1 MPLADPGTFPRPCPI
16 PGHPGHPEDPEDTA
30 RPRVPESAWRRFSAW
45 HMHAPAERLPLTGIL
60 VTWPAAWLM
69 HLARVPFLDL
79 AFAAALTAALVWLV
93 WAWHGWRYSRAV
105 AENRPA
111 RQRFFPS
118 EAAGVAAA
126 AGGWVTAAV
135 HWGPLA
141 PPGFWPTVLYL
152 AGAWFGYRWL
162 RRHPAVQDA
171 RAEREAA
178 AELVRRKTWWHL
190 IAHLIGLG
198 GFDLVDVIET
208 LLGEQLLLTSA
219 PGSRSGRASQ
229 IAAHPDGVAENLLH
243 VLGMDYGN
251 IDITTP
257 KPGWLLVD
265 IRYSDPSIEGPVR
278 HPMIDPGSRFAE
290 YFPAVASVRDP
301 VPLLVVPET
310 ADVASIALWDEN
322 GGKVIGV
329 YAAGGMGKT
338 TILDDLRERITAM
351 DDAVL
356 LQVNGA
362 KVGDELAWAPLA
374 AGTAAGSVLADE
386 PPGTCDKILAVLE
399 YGQELITDRSA
410 THVITGDSV
419 FQPTPEDPA
428 VIILLDE
435 IDEILKIP
443 TAQAA
448 VEFLASKRRSSAV
461 TLVVAT
467 QRAIQRWTGGGG
479 VTANLTDVL
488 VGNMARAS
496 ESRHA
501 TGAEH
506 EMPDISEYSKGE
518 PGYFQH
524 WKPMAKRVVARG
536 RAFNIGTI
544 GEQQRNIIWQRD
556 PATRPA
562 LPGPA
567 LDLDNCGQPE
577 GDDDGRLPAED
588 DPDSLRG
595 RLARAVGLLPG
606 SNQGRHAKSA
616 DATPPPGVPAPAATA
631 AQPRQ
636 KIPGVPA
643 HVAAKMLPLLEKR
656 TTATEFAAAIGTG
669 KTKAY
674 EYLVA
679 ARNHGVAV
687 TVGSGQASRWL
698 LAGNIGAPGAPE
710 ADSEAATRP
719 YGTIEMLADAV
730 ANGLVECDDD
740 TREMLL
746 KAREIAGM
754 GKPRKRGHLTLL
766 PTGTG
771 DSGSP
776 DTGAGDGQ

>member
-1 MPLADPGTFPRPCPI
+1 M
-16 PGHPGHPEDPEDTA
+16 
-30 RPRVPESAWRRFSAW
+30 VPESAWRRFRAW
-45 HMHAPAERLPLTGIL
+45 HMAAPAERMPLTGIL

-69 HLARVPFLDL
+69 YLARVRLLDTVL
-79 AFAAALTAALVWLV
+79 AAAAVTVLTWLV
-93 WAWHGWRYSRAV
+93 WAWHTWRYDRAL
-105 AENRPA
+105 AAGRPA
-111 RQRFFPS
+111 RQRFLPS

-126 AGGWVTAAV
+126 AGGWITAAAR
-135 HWGPLA
+135 WGPLA
-141 PPGFWPTVLYL
+141 PPGFWPTVVYV
-152 AGAWFGYRWL
+152 AGAYFGYRWL

-171 RAEREAA
+171 RDQREAA
-178 AELVRRKTWWHL
+178 AALVRRKTWWHL

-198 GFDLVDVIET
+198 GFDLVNVIPT
-208 LLGEQLLLTSA
+208 LLGEQLLLTSS

-229 IAAHPDGVAENLLH
+229 IAAHPEGVAENLLH
-243 VLGMDYGN
+243 HLGMDYGN

-265 IRYSDPSIEGPVR
+265 IRYEDPSIEGPVR
-278 HPMIDPGSRFAE
+278 HPMIDPGSQFAD

-310 ADVASIALWDEN
+310 GEVASISLWDEN

-338 TILDDLRERITAM
+338 TVLDNFRERITAM
-351 DDAVL
+351 DDAVM

-362 KVGDELAWAPLA
+362 KVGDELAWADLA

-386 PPGTCDKILAVLE
+386 PAGTCDKILAVLQ
-399 YGQELITDRSA
+399 YAQELITARSA

-419 FQPTPEDPA
+419 FQPTPADPA
-428 VIILLDE
+428 VVILVDE
-435 IDEILKIP
+435 VDEALKVP
-443 TAQAA
+443 GAQSGI
-448 VEFLASKRRSSAV
+448 EFLASKRRSAAV
-461 TLVVAT
+461 ILVLAS
-467 QRAIQRWTGGGG
+467 QRAVQQWTGGGG
-479 VTANLTDVL
+479 VRANLTDVL
-488 VGNMARAS
+488 IGNMTRAS

-506 EMPDISEYSKGE
+506 DMPDISEYSKGE

-556 PATRPA
+556 PAGRPA
-562 LPGPA
+562 LPGPG
-567 LDLDNCGQPE
+567 LDLDGYGQPE
-577 GDDDGRLPAED
+577 PQQDVDDSGRLPASD

-606 SNQGRHAKSA
+606 GNQRWHARPA
-616 DATPPPGVPAPAATA
+616 GATPPPEAPSVPAPAARTA
-631 AQPRQ
+631 RM
-636 KIPGVPA
+636 IPGVPA
-643 HVAAKMLPLLEKR
+643 HAVSKMLPLLEKG

-679 ARNHGVAV
+679 ARKAGVAV
-687 TVGSGQASRWL
+687 TVKSGQASRWL
-698 LAGNIGAPGAPE
+698 LAGNTAEPE
-710 ADSEAATRP
+710 AAGLDSEAVTRP

-730 ANGLVECDDD
+730 ASGLVECDDD

-746 KAREIAGM
+746 KARELAGM
-754 GKPRKRGHLTLL
+754 GRPRQRGHLTLL
-766 PTGTG
+766 PAGTG
-771 DSGSP
+771 DDGSP
-776 DTGAGDGQ
+776 DAGTGDVQ

>member
-1 MPLADPGTFPRPCPI
+1 MPSAGPGTILPPSLV
-16 PGHPGHPEDPEDTA
+16 PGHPEDPQDTA
-30 RPRVPESAWRRFSAW
+30 GPMVPESAWRRFRAW
-45 HMHAPAERLPLTGIL
+45 HMQAPAERLPLTGIA

-69 HLARVPFLDL
+69 HLARVRLLD
-79 AFAAALTAALVWLV
+79 AALTAAAVTVLAWLV
-93 WAWHGWRYSRAV
+93 WTVHTWRYRRALD
-105 AENRPA
+105 AGRPA
-111 RQRFFPS
+111 RLRFLPG
-118 EAAGVAAA
+118 EAACVAAA

-135 HWGPLA
+135 HWGPLS
-141 PPGFWPTVLYL
+141 PPGCWPTVTYL
-152 AGAWFGYRWL
+152 AVAYFGYRWL

-171 RAEREAA
+171 RDQREAA

-198 GFDLVDVIET
+198 GFDLVNVIPT
-208 LLGEQLLLTSA
+208 LLGEQLLLTSS

-243 VLGMDYGN
+243 HLGMDYGN

-265 IRYSDPSIEGPVR
+265 IRYEDPSIEGPVR
-278 HPMIDPGSRFAE
+278 HPMIDPGSRFADL
-290 YFPAVASVRDP
+290 FPAVASVRDP

-310 ADVASIALWDEN
+310 AEVASIALWDEN

-329 YAAGGMGKT
+329 YAAGGQGKT
-338 TILDDLRERITAM
+338 TILNDFRERITAM

-356 LQVNGA
+356 LQANGA
-362 KVGDELAWAPLA
+362 KVGDELAWADLA

-386 PPGTCDKILAVLE
+386 PAGTCDKILAVLQ
-399 YGQELITDRSA
+399 YGQQLITDRSA

-428 VIILLDE
+428 VIIELDE

-443 TAQAA
+443 GAQAA
-448 VEFLASKRRSSAV
+448 IEFLASKRRSSAV
-461 TLVVAT
+461 SLILAS
-467 QRAIQRWTGGGG
+467 QRAVQQWTGGGG
-479 VTANLTDVL
+479 VRANLTDVL
-488 VGNMARAS
+488 IGNMTRAS

-506 EMPDISEYSKGE
+506 DMPDISEYSKGE

-536 RAFNIGTI
+536 RAFDIGTI

-556 PATRPA
+556 PAARPA
-562 LPGPA
+562 LPGPG
-567 LDLDNCGQPE
+567 LDLDSYGQP
-577 GDDDGRLPAED
+577 GQAQDVDDSSRLPVAD

-606 SNQGRHAKSA
+606 GNQGRHAKPA
-616 DATPPPGVPAPAATA
+616 GPPPPPSARAAPARA
-631 AQPRQ
+631 PRM
-636 KIPGVPA
+636 IPGVPA
-643 HVAAKMLPLLEKR
+643 HAAAKMLLLLEKG

-679 ARNHGVAV
+679 ARKRGVAV
-687 TVGSGQASRWL
+687 TAGSGPATRWL
-698 LAGNIGAPGAPE
+698 LAGNTTEAGTPGPDPE
-710 ADSEAATRP
+710 PVTRP

-730 ANGLVECDDD
+730 AGGLVECDDD

-746 KAREIAGM
+746 KARELAGQER
-754 GKPRKRGHLTLL
+754 PRKRGHLTLL

-771 DSGSP
+771 DGDP
-776 DTGAGDGQ
+776 ADTGAGDER